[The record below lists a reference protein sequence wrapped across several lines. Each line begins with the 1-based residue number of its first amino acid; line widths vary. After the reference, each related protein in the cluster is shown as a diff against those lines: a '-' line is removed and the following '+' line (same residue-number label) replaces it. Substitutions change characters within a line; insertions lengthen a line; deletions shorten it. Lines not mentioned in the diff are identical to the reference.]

1 MRTVRLK
8 NVVLGEDPTKVIVP
22 LTGADAA
29 SLVDEV
35 RAVRAVRAGPDGHD
49 ASSVVDVVE
58 WRADHLARGVGPD
71 GPAADGPAADGPA
84 ADRPAADAR
93 VADALVPDVLAAGRM
108 IAAEAG
114 DLPVLFTFRTAAEG
128 GAAAIADED
137 YADLTIAVARSGLV
151 DAVDVE
157 LFRDERQVR
166 RVVAAAHEAGVAVV
180 MSTHDFA
187 GTPATQ
193 EILDRLERMVELGA
207 DVAKLAATP
216 RDAGDVL
223 TLLDATWTMSRRT
236 DRPLITMAMG
246 RVGVA
251 SRLVGGV
258 FGSAATFGS
267 VGAASA
273 PGQVPV
279 GELNRVLRLLG

>member
-29 SLVDEV
+29 SLVEEV
-35 RAVRAVRAGPDGHD
+35 RAVRAVAG
-49 ASSVVDVVE
+49 VVDVVE
-58 WRADHLARGVGPD
+58 WRADHLARVAGADGLAAG
-71 GPAADGPAADGPA
+71 GPA
-84 ADRPAADAR
+84 
-93 VADALVPDVLAAGRM
+93 ADALVPDVLAVGRL

-114 DLPVLFTFRTAAEG
+114 DLPVLFTVRTAAEG
-128 GAAAIADED
+128 GAAAIADAA
-137 YADLTIAVARSGLV
+137 YADLTIALARSGLV
-151 DAVDVE
+151 DAVDLE
-157 LFRDERQVR
+157 LFRDEQQVR

-193 EILDRLERMVELGA
+193 EILDRLGRMVELGA
-207 DVAKLAATP
+207 DVVKLAATP

-279 GELNRVLRLLG
+279 GELSRVLRLLG

>member
-29 SLVDEV
+29 SLVEEV
-35 RAVRAVRAGPDGHD
+35 RAVRAVAG
-49 ASSVVDVVE
+49 VVDVVE
-58 WRADHLARGVGPD
+58 WRADHLAR
-71 GPAADGPAADGPA
+71 
-84 ADRPAADAR
+84 
-93 VADALVPDVLAAGRM
+93 VAGPDVLAADVLVADVLAVGRL

-128 GAAAIADED
+128 GVATIADED
-137 YADLTIAVARSGLV
+137 YADLTVALARSGVV

-157 LFRDERQVR
+157 LFRDEQQVR
-166 RVVAAAHEAGVAVV
+166 RVVAAVHEVGVAVV

-193 EILDRLERMVELGA
+193 EILDRLGRMVELGA
-207 DVAKLAATP
+207 DVAKVAATP

-246 RVGVA
+246 QVGVA

-279 GELNRVLRLLG
+279 GELSRVLRLLGGV

>member
-22 LTGADAA
+22 ITGADAA
-29 SLVDEV
+29 TLVEEL
-35 RAVRAVRAGPDGHD
+35 RAVRAVAG
-49 ASSVVDVVE
+49 VVDVVE
-58 WRADHLARGVGPD
+58 WRADHLTRVAGPD
-71 GPAADGPAADGPA
+71 VLAA
-84 ADRPAADAR
+84 
-93 VADALVPDVLAAGRM
+93 DVLAAGRLV
-108 IAAEAG
+108 AAEAG
-114 DLPVLFTFRTAAEG
+114 DLPVLFTFRTAEEG

-137 YADLTIAVARSGLV
+137 YADLTIALARSGVV

-157 LFRDERQVR
+157 LFRDEQQVR

-193 EILDRLERMVELGA
+193 EILDRLGRMVELGA

-246 RVGVA
+246 QVGVA

-279 GELNRVLRLLG
+279 GELSRVLRVLGGGQGYGAPAELRGWA